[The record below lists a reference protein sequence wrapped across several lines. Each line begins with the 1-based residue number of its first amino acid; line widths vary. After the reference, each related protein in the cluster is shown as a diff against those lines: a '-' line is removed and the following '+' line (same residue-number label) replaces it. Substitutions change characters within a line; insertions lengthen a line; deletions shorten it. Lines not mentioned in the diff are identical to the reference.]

1 MRRNWRFRSL
11 RTFFG
16 LTDEYSE
23 HIYEQFFF
31 LKYSGG
37 WSFSEAYNLPIGLRE
52 WFVKRLMKQ
61 LKDEAEAMQ
70 KASKGQG
77 GSNTQTLSAQ
87 NQPGA
92 PRGWPGAGG

>member
-1 MRRNWRFRSL
+1 
-11 RTFFG
+11 
-16 LTDEYSE
+16 
-23 HIYEQFFF
+23 
-31 LKYSGG
+31 
-37 WSFSEAYNLPIGLRE
+37 
-52 WFVKRLMKQ
+52 MKQ